1 MSELRAQSGEKLLVD
16 IVEAAVAENH
26 DQVFWPKHR
35 KDSVHNCVRILL
47 VERRPAGFSDRRN
60 NLIWLQP
67 LIVRDL
73 FEPGDLRAKNTA
85 RHLEPFSAL
94 LLKDRTATGIRQWLE
109 HRPQPPPTT

>member
-35 KDSVHNCVRILL
+35 KNSVHNCVRILL

-67 LIVRDL
+67 LIFRDL
-73 FEPGDLRAKNTA
+73 FEPGELRDKNTVGQLK
-85 RHLEPFSAL
+85 RFSEL
-94 LLKDRTATGIRQWLE
+94 VLNVLTSICSRCWVEYCRQPL
-109 HRPQPPPTT
+109 P